1 MKIKPLYQ
9 PQEHIDIKSY
19 LKKCGVDDVEEYLKG
34 GSKGIESCEMYEGM
48 DDGWKL
54 IKEVL
59 NENSK

>member
-34 GSKGIESCEMYEGM
+34 GSKGIEPPDKYEGM
-48 DDGWKL
+48 KDGWEL

-59 NENSK
+59 DE